1 MKALRTLI
9 IPILVVTVIAI
20 SQSVYVVKETER
32 AVKLEFGAV
41 VEADVEPGLH
51 FKIPIVNSVTKFDAR
66 ILTLDAAPQSYLT
79 SEKKALTVDSFVKW
93 RVSDVEKLSLIHI

>member
-32 AVKLEFGAV
+32 AV
-41 VEADVEPGLH
+41 
-51 FKIPIVNSVTKFDAR
+51 
-66 ILTLDAAPQSYLT
+66 
-79 SEKKALTVDSFVKW
+79 
-93 RVSDVEKLSLIHI
+93 